1 MKMPADS
8 QKIELKMTS
17 LTLACLVS
25 LALNCSAL
33 SGLPGS
39 AQQPAKANKQT
50 SQAKAATK
58 SPAYTEEQIRS
69 FIEIGYSYYDK
80 KDYGTAARYLLPA
93 GQIKLNDGN
102 LQDILGTCFMH
113 LERYREA
120 WQYFERAHRLEPN
133 DGELTLRLA
142 YVYHK
147 CQDDYHAG
155 LLLDEIRQR
164 FKDKPELLS
173 HASDLAA
180 SLKSPKSDNQKKDE
194 SATDGYLARAQAAR
208 RDIAKGQYNA
218 YDELTYCLYKA
229 RRFDELEPALL
240 EAVGRFPKEKHYYTN
255 LMRCQ
260 IDRGNLEGLQATR
273 RLFIERFPNDPDSK
287 RVKDELAYYERDF
300 KNARARERSGQ
311 ATEDFNQGYEVFS
324 RGQMPLK
331 VFVPSIWK
339 SKIVWTADSTG
350 KAQVKKTGID
360 HTKLVERA
368 FSEWSEASQRAITFT
383 FIGTGD
389 NADIECQWTDDK
401 AKLQHS
407 FAAGETHS
415 EVGAKGQRKEIVYIL
430 VSPKSDRQS
439 PSEQEEEFYTTALH
453 EIGHALGLS
462 HSTNPQDIMYF
473 SSSSSTPS
481 NCLAPGDISRIRNLY
496 RKP

>member
-1 MKMPADS
+1 MNMPARS
-8 QKIELKMTS
+8 QKSKLI
-17 LTLACLVS
+17 LARVS
-25 LALNCSAL
+25 LASMSLFSLAPAIL
-33 SGLPGS
+33 WLAVS
-39 AQQPAKANKQT
+39 AQPSSAQPSKTNKPNMQAPKAP
-50 SQAKAATK
+50 SY
-58 SPAYTEEQIRS
+58 SEEQINS
-69 FIEIGYSYYDK
+69 FINTGYNYYDK
-80 KDYGTAARYLLPA
+80 KDYATAARYLLPA
-93 GQIKLNDGN
+93 GQIRQSDGN

-180 SLKSPKSDNQKKDE
+180 SLKSPKSDNQKKED
-194 SATDGYLARAQAAR
+194 SAAEGYLARAQAAR
-208 RDIAKGQYNA
+208 RDIAKGQYDA

-229 RRFDELEPALL
+229 RRFDELETALL
-240 EAVGRFPKEKHYYTN
+240 EAVARFPKEKHYYTN

-287 RVKDELAYYERDF
+287 KVKDELAYYERDF

-350 KAQVKKTGID
+350 KAQVKNTGID

-368 FSEWSEASQRAITFT
+368 FNEWAEASQRAITFT
-383 FIGTGD
+383 FVGTGD

-415 EVGAKGQRKEIVYIL
+415 EVGANGQRKEIVYIL

-473 SSSSSTPS
+473 SNSSSTPS
-481 NCLAPGDISRIRNLY
+481 NSLAPGDISRIRNLY